1 MSPPLATVLPETL
14 HQSICN
20 SQIIPFQN
28 NMEIGIKICWL
39 GCIQILRG
47 GLKFYSFVFQLCP
60 ALRSRMKNWKEEVK
74 NQNWVWN

>member
-20 SQIIPFQN
+20 NQIILFQN

-39 GCIQILRG
+39 GCSQILKDEV
-47 GLKFYSFVFQLCP
+47 LQPCYSTLP
-60 ALRSRMKNWKEEVK
+60 SLEK
-74 NQNWVWN
+74 